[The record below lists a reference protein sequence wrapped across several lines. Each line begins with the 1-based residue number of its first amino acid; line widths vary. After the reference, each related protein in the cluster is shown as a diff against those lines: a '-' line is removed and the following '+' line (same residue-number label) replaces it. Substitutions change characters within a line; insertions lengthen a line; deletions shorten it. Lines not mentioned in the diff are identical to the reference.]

1 MRVTLSGTVF
11 EITRKAIEKKLRGIE
26 PEEGRAKYFIDIGG
40 KNYPI
45 KQTLSQTLNLPG
57 VAFSSH
63 QAFAILQ
70 KLGFK
75 IIEKAN

>member
-1 MRVTLSGTVF
+1 MRITLSGTVF
-11 EITRKAIEKKLRGIE
+11 HITRKDIEKKLKGIE

-45 KQTLSQTLNLPG
+45 KQALSQTLNLPG
-57 VAFSSH
+57 IAFSSH

-70 KLGFK
+70 KLGFE
-75 IIEKAN
+75 IIEKSN

>member
-1 MRVTLSGTVF
+1 MRITLSGTVF
-11 EITRKAIEKKLRGIE
+11 NITRKDIEKRLKDIE

-70 KLGFK
+70 KLGYK
-75 IIEKAN
+75 IIEKSN